1 MSGSPENIKKHRKTN
16 KKNDQS
22 LKLIIMHTHQYDAS
36 PFFEFFLCG
45 FPQESVYLVHDLLD
59 GDPVA
64 AFVEYDIL

>member
-1 MSGSPENIKKHRKTN
+1 
-16 KKNDQS
+16 
-22 LKLIIMHTHQYDAS
+22 MHTHQYDAS